1 MALKATNS
9 DQRRLQTL
17 QDVDT
22 RIVRLQA
29 KAKALPQTK
38 RIDEL
43 DALLATLD
51 RAVLER
57 LGAHDDA
64 SAEVARIESDVQTVE
79 ARLARDRERL
89 LVVKDAKTATATEH
103 EIETLERRRST
114 LEDLELEAMQVQED
128 AAAAL
133 AAARAEVAQ
142 AREERDRLAAER
154 AEVAAGLERELAEA
168 RAERADR
175 VKAVPADLLALYDR
189 QRERYGIGA
198 TLLQHRTSAASG
210 VELNASEM
218 HQIRQAAPDDVILDP
233 NSSAILVRTEES
245 GL

>member
-1 MALKATNS
+1 MALKASNG
-9 DQRRLQTL
+9 DQRRLLTL

-22 RIVRLQA
+22 RIVRLLA

-43 DALLATLD
+43 DALLARLD

-64 SAEVARIESDVQTVE
+64 TSEVARIESDVQTVA
-79 ARLARDRERL
+79 ARLKRDHERL
-89 LVVKDAKTATATEH
+89 AVVKDAKTATATEH
-103 EIETLERRRST
+103 EIATLERRQSA
-114 LEDLELEAMQVQED
+114 LEDMELDAMQAQED

-133 AAARAEVAQ
+133 AAAREEAAT
-142 AREERDRLAAER
+142 ARAERDELAAAR
-154 AEVAAGLERELAEA
+154 SEVAAGLERELAEA

-198 TLLQHRTSAASG
+198 TLLQHRTSTASG
-210 VELNASEM
+210 VELNASEL
-218 HQIRQAAPDDVILDP
+218 HQIRQTPEDEVILDP

>member
-9 DQRRLQTL
+9 DQRRLLTL

-29 KAKALPQTK
+29 RAKALPQTK

-133 AAARAEVAQ
+133 AAARAEAAQ

-175 VKAVPADLLALYDR
+175 TKAVPADLLALYDR

-210 VELNASEM
+210 VELNAAEM
-218 HQIRQAAPDDVILDP
+218 HQIRQAAEDDVILDP